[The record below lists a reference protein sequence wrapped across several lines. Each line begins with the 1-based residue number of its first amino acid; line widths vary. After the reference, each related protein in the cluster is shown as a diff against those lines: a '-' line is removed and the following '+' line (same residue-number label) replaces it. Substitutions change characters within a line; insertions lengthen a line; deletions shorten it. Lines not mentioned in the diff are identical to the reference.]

1 MSVRKLVITLFCCF
15 VGGCFAQKPPDS
27 NLFVQIS
34 QKDPRYL
41 ALSDG
46 STFIPVGANICF
58 PRLIT
63 QETEVLAYYERY
75 FQQLAANGGNFT
87 RIWLSVPLFEVEN
100 KEAGSYDVQQAE
112 RMDKVLAL
120 AKKYTIRVKFCL
132 EHFRKITN
140 SPAPFPSSVP
150 FDRPVY
156 AADIATMEDFFLTEK
171 GKKRYLDRVDF
182 LAKRYGNNPTVF
194 GWELWNE
201 VNAVNVKQKEILLKW
216 TQEMLMEVKKR
227 LPRQLVM
234 QTLGSFDSES
244 SSELYRHYSQ
254 LPQNQLAQVHR
265 YLDTGAALA
274 ICQAPM
280 DELGSDAVRTLK
292 RFSPEKPVILS
303 EVGGVE
309 PHHAGPLKLYEKDTL
324 GTLLHD
330 ILFAPF
336 FSGAAAPGQSWHW
349 DYYIEKNNLWWHFG
363 RFMEAVKGFDP
374 IAEKAETLV
383 KSLPDQLKMYGLTGT
398 KTTLLWL
405 RDGAVTWKTELAEG
419 QPARTVSGQ
428 LLQNPIKNARKVSFY
443 DPWKNRWTQGEI
455 SADGKIDLPKFRRS
469 LIVKLEK

>member
-1 MSVRKLVITLFCCF
+1 MPVRNLVITLLC
-15 VGGCFAQKPPDS
+15 GLIGQCFAQKPPLS
-27 NLFVQIS
+27 NLFVQVS
-34 QKDPRYL
+34 QKDARYL

-58 PRLIT
+58 PRLISK
-63 QETEVLAYYERY
+63 ETEVLAYYDHY

-100 KEAGSYDVQQAE
+100 KVAGSYDVQQAE
-112 RMDKVLAL
+112 RIDKVLAL
-120 AKKYTIRVKFCL
+120 AKKYNIRVKFCL

-156 AADIATMEDFFLTEK
+156 AADIATMEDFFLSET
-171 GKKRYLDRVDF
+171 GKKHYLDRVDF

-201 VNAVNVKQKEILLKW
+201 VNAVNVKEKEILLKW
-216 TQEMLMEVKKR
+216 TQEMLIEVKKR

-244 SSELYRHYSQ
+244 SSELYHHYSQ

-265 YLDTGAALA
+265 YLDAGANLA

-349 DYYIEKNNLWWHFG
+349 DYYLEKNNLWWHFG
-363 RFMEAVKGFDP
+363 RFVEATKGFDP
-374 IAEKAETLV
+374 IIEKAESLYET
-383 KSLPDQLKMYGLTGT
+383 LPDQLKMYGLKGT
-398 KTTLLWL
+398 KTTLLWM
-405 RDGAVTWKTELAEG
+405 RDGAANWKTELVEE
-419 QPARTVSGQ
+419 QPVRVVSPRN
-428 LLQNPIKNARKVSFY
+428 LKSPLKNARKISFY
-443 DPWKNRWTQGEI
+443 DPWKNRWDQGEI
-455 SADGKIDLPKFRRS
+455 SANGTIDLPEFRRS

>member
-1 MSVRKLVITLFCCF
+1 MYVRKSVITLLCCF
-15 VGGCFAQKPPDS
+15 IGQCFAQKPPASD
-27 NLFVQIS
+27 LFVQVN
-34 QKDPRYL
+34 QKDARYL

-46 STFIPVGANICF
+46 STFIPIGANICF
-58 PRLIT
+58 PRLISK
-63 QETEVLAYYERY
+63 ETDVLAYYDHY
-75 FQQLAANGGNFT
+75 FRQLAANGGNFT

-100 KEAGSYDVQQAE
+100 KEAGKYDVQQAE
-112 RMDKVLAL
+112 RIDKVLAL

-182 LAKRYGNNPTVF
+182 FAKRYGNNPTVF

-201 VNAVNVKQKEILLKW
+201 VNAVNVKDKEMLLKW
-216 TQEMLMEVKKR
+216 TQEMLVEVKKR

-234 QTLGSFDSES
+234 QTLGSFDSEAAT
-244 SSELYRHYSQ
+244 ELYRHYSQ
-254 LPQNQLAQVHR
+254 LPQNQLAQAHR

-292 RFSPEKPVILS
+292 RFSPDKPVILS

-309 PHHAGPLKLYEKDTL
+309 PHHAGPLKLYEKDSL
-324 GTLLHD
+324 GILLHD
-330 ILFAPF
+330 LLFAPF

-349 DYYIEKNNLWWHFG
+349 DYYLEKNSLWWHFG
-363 RFMEAVKGFDP
+363 RFSEAVSRFDP
-374 IAEKAETLV
+374 VVEKAESFVDTL
-383 KSLPDQLKMYGLTGT
+383 SNQLKLYGLRGT

-405 RDGAVTWKTELAEG
+405 RDGAVNWKTELAEG
-419 QPARTVSGQ
+419 QPARVISGQ
-428 LLQNPIKNARKVSFY
+428 QLTASLKNARKVSFY
-443 DPWKNRWTQGEI
+443 DPWENRWTQGTI
-455 SADGKIDLPKFRRS
+455 SPEGKINLPDFSRS

>member
-1 MSVRKLVITLFCCF
+1 MSVRKLVITILYCLF
-15 VGGCFAQKPPDS
+15 GECFAQKPPLS
-27 NLFVQIS
+27 NLFVQVS

-46 STFIPVGANICF
+46 STYIPIGANICF
-58 PRLIT
+58 PRLISN
-63 QETEVLAYYERY
+63 ETEVMIYYDRY

-112 RMDKVLAL
+112 RIDQVLKL
-120 AKKYTIRVKFCL
+120 AKKYNIRVKFCL

-156 AADIATMEDFFLTEK
+156 AAEMATMEDFFLTET
-171 GKKRYLDRVDF
+171 GKKRYLNRVNF
-182 LAKRYGNNPTVF
+182 FAKRYGNNPTVF

-201 VNAVNVKQKEILLKW
+201 VNAVNVKEKEILLKW
-216 TQEMLMEVKKR
+216 TQEMLLEVKKR

-244 SSELYRHYSQ
+244 ATELYRQYSQ

-265 YLDTGAALA
+265 YLDTGATLA

-280 DELGSDAVRTLK
+280 DELGSDAVRILS
-292 RFSPEKPVILS
+292 RFSPDKPVILS

-349 DYYIEKNNLWWHFG
+349 DYYLEKNNLWWHFG

-374 IAEKAETLV
+374 ILEKAESFSDTL
-383 KSLPDQLKMYGLTGT
+383 PNQLKMYGLSGT

-405 RDGAVTWKTELAEG
+405 RDGATTWKTEFAQG
-419 QPARTVSGQ
+419 QPARTVSGRQ
-428 LLQNPIKNARKVSFY
+428 LKAILKNARKVSFY
-443 DPWKNRWTQGEI
+443 DPWKNRWSKGKI
-455 SADGKIDLPKFRRS
+455 SANGTIELPEFQRS

>member
-1 MSVRKLVITLFCCF
+1 MSVRNLVITLLCGLIGQCL
-15 VGGCFAQKPPDS
+15 AQIPSDS
-27 NLFVQIS
+27 NLFVQVN
-34 QKDPRYL
+34 QKDARYL

-46 STFIPVGANICF
+46 STFIPIGANICF
-58 PRLIT
+58 PRLIS
-63 QETEVLAYYERY
+63 EEAEVLRFYNHY

-100 KEAGSYDVQQAE
+100 KVAGSYDVQQAE
-112 RMDKVLAL
+112 RIDKVLAL
-120 AKKYTIRVKFCL
+120 ANKYNIRVKFCL

-156 AADIATMEDFFLTEK
+156 ASEIYSMEDFFLSEK
-171 GKKRYLDRVDF
+171 GKKCYLDRVYF
-182 LAKRYGNNPTVF
+182 WAKRYGNNPTVF

-216 TQEMLMEVKKR
+216 TQEMLTEVKKR

-244 SSELYRHYSQ
+244 ASELYRTYSQ

-265 YLDTGAALA
+265 YLDKGAALA

-292 RFSPEKPVILS
+292 RFSADKPVILS
-303 EVGGVE
+303 EAGAVE
-309 PHHAGPLKLYEKDTL
+309 PHHSGPSKLYEKDSI

-349 DYYIEKNNLWWHFG
+349 DYYLEKNNLWWHFR
-363 RFMEAVKGFDP
+363 RFVEATKGFDP
-374 IAEKAETLV
+374 IIEKAESFSETL
-383 KSLPDQLKMYGLTGT
+383 PNQLKMYGLLGT

-405 RDGAVTWKTELAEG
+405 RDGAATWKTELVEG
-419 QPARTVSGQ
+419 QPARAVSGQ
-428 LLQNPIKNARKVSFY
+428 QLKSPLKNARKVSFY
-443 DPWKNRWTQGEI
+443 DPWKNRWTQGKI
-455 SADGKIDLPKFRRS
+455 SANGTIDLPEFVRS

>member
-1 MSVRKLVITLFCCF
+1 MSVRKLVITLLYCLF
-15 VGGCFAQKPPDS
+15 VECFAQKPSDS
-27 NLFVQIS
+27 TLFVQIS
-34 QKDPRYL
+34 QRDARYL

-63 QETEVLAYYERY
+63 QETEVLAYYDRY
-75 FQQLAANGGNFT
+75 FRRLAANGGNFT

-100 KEAGSYDVQQAE
+100 KEAGSYDVRQAE
-112 RMDKVLAL
+112 RIDKVLIL
-120 AKKYTIRVKFCL
+120 AKKYNIRVKFCL

-156 AADIATMEDFFLTEK
+156 AADIATMEDFFITER

-216 TQEMLMEVKKR
+216 TREMLVEVKKR

-244 SSELYRHYSQ
+244 ASELYRTYSQ

-274 ICQAPM
+274 VCQAPM
-280 DELGSDAVRTLK
+280 DELGSDAVQTLK
-292 RFSPEKPVILS
+292 LFSPDKPVILS

-349 DYYIEKNNLWWHFG
+349 DYYVEKNNLWWHFG
-363 RFMEAVKGFDP
+363 RFVEAVQGFDP
-374 IAEKAETLV
+374 IAEKAESLV
-383 KSLPDQLKMYGLTGT
+383 KSLPDQLKMYGLYGT

-405 RDGAVTWKTELAEG
+405 RDGAATWKTELVEG

-428 LLQNPIKNARKVSFY
+428 LLQNPMKNARNVSFY
-443 DPWKNRWTQGEI
+443 DPWKNRWTKGKI
-455 SADGKIDLPKFRRS
+455 TADGTFHLPEFGRS

>member
-1 MSVRKLVITLFCCF
+1 MYVRKLVITLLYFF
-15 VGGCFAQKPPDS
+15 VGECFAQKPPLS
-27 NLFVQIS
+27 NLFVQVS
-34 QKDPRYL
+34 QKDERYL

-46 STFIPVGANICF
+46 STFIPIGANICF
-58 PRLIT
+58 PRLISK
-63 QETEVLAYYERY
+63 EAEVLRYYNHY

-112 RMDKVLAL
+112 RIDKVLAL
-120 AKKYTIRVKFCL
+120 AKKYNIRVKFCL

-171 GKKRYLDRVDF
+171 GKKRYLERVDF
-182 LAKRYGNNPTVF
+182 FAKRYGNNPTVF

-201 VNAVNVKQKEILLKW
+201 VNAVNVKEKEILLKW

-244 SSELYRHYSQ
+244 SSELYRTYSQ

-309 PHHAGPLKLYEKDTL
+309 PHHAGPSKLYEKDTL

-336 FSGAAAPGQSWHW
+336 FAGAAAPGQSWHW
-349 DYYIEKNNLWWHFG
+349 DYYVEKNNLWWHFG
-363 RFMEAVKGFDP
+363 RFVEAVKGFDP
-374 IAEKAETLV
+374 IAETTESFHETL
-383 KSLPDQLKMYGLTGT
+383 SNQLKMYGLRGT

-405 RDGAVTWKTELAEG
+405 RDGAATWKTELAEG
-419 QPARTVSGQ
+419 QPARIVSGQ
-428 LLQNPIKNARKVSFY
+428 LLQNSMKNARKVSFY
-443 DPWKNRWTQGEI
+443 DPWKNRWTKGKV
-455 SADGKIDLPKFRRS
+455 SANGTIDLPDFRRS